1 MRILILLVGLWGTK
15 QFEFFPNHLPTKPIT
30 LLTEPIES
38 YLEIKSDLL
47 DREKLENLLQS
58 IKTNGKIILKDLGY
72 PAEFSQFEKNIQD
85 IMDIIVLVFQRIFE
99 IPEVTRTLKKAYKV
113 YQSDDYVDRL

>member
-85 IMDIIVLVFQRIFE
+85 IMDIIGDLRLSTYMCMHVVFRLGS
-99 IPEVTRTLKKAYKV
+99 PAVDSTLQPV
-113 YQSDDYVDRL
+113 